1 MDEYKMEELDN
12 KKDFDIEYNPFMTVV
27 LDDENITIVKSKSF
41 VSTLGWDSN
50 PNNDVYDFRE
60 MYVTPSDID
69 AYSIPKVL
77 APMPQKVS
85 YVDRFVAILAVKHDC
100 VFGDDLDL
108 NEISYMFEFLNE
120 LKHPTVYSLSP
131 RTNVTPAMTKDVN
144 GLFNV

>member
-27 LDDENITIVKSKSF
+27 LDDENITIIKSKSF

-77 APMPQKVS
+77 APMPQK
-85 YVDRFVAILAVKHDC
+85 
-100 VFGDDLDL
+100 
-108 NEISYMFEFLNE
+108 
-120 LKHPTVYSLSP
+120 LSI
-131 RTNVTPAMTKDVN
+131 PA
-144 GLFNV
+144 

>member
-1 MDEYKMEELDN
+1 MEELDN

-27 LDDENITIVKSKSF
+27 LDDENITIIKSKSF

-60 MYVTPSDID
+60 MLIQFPRF
-69 AYSIPKVL
+69 L
-77 APMPQKVS
+77 LQCHRS

-108 NEISYMFEFLNE
+108 NEISYMFEFLSE